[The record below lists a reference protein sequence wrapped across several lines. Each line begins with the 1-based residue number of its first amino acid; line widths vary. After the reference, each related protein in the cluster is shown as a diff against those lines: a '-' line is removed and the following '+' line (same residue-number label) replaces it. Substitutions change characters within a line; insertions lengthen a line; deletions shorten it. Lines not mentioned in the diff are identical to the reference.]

1 MPKWPKFTCQLVGP
15 GVNWRHSGLASIM
28 SQSTHKGPRPTRK
41 KGPLIYLV
49 DDQPVLLDLAE
60 MSLQADGYDFKK
72 FLDPESA
79 LESFLKARTKP
90 ALLITDYAMG
100 KMNGL
105 ELIEKCKAVKP
116 DLKSILISGTAGA
129 EIVLESPVHVDRF
142 MGKPYQPANLADL
155 VRRNPV

>member
-1 MPKWPKFTCQLVGP
+1 
-15 GVNWRHSGLASIM
+15 
-28 SQSTHKGPRPTRK
+28 
-41 KGPLIYLV
+41 
-49 DDQPVLLDLAE
+49 

-79 LESFLKARTKP
+79 LEAFLKARSKP
-90 ALLITDYAMG
+90 TLLITDYAMG

-129 EIVLESPVHVDRF
+129 EIVLGSPVRVDRF
-142 MGKPYQPANLADL
+142 MGKPYQPANLAEL
-155 VRRNPV
+155 VRRVLATAAAA